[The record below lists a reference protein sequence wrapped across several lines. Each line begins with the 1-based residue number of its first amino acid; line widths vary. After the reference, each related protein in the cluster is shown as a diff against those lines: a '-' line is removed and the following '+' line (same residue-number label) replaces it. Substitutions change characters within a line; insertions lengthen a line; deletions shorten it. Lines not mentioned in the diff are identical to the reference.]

1 MSDAKQPARP
11 VPKPNAYVD
20 STPFWAAAKQGRLV
34 LQYCRDAGKFQHYP
48 RPVSLYTGKR
58 NLEWREVSGIGVVYA
73 HTVTRVPMPGF
84 EERVPY
90 IVATIELAEGVR
102 LLANLVNCAPDKVR
116 IGMPVRLCWERL
128 SDDINQPCFEPVPS
142 TR

>member
-1 MSDAKQPARP
+1 
-11 VPKPNAYVD
+11 
-20 STPFWAAAKQGRLV
+20 V

-58 NLEWREVSGIGVVYA
+58 NREVSGKGVVHA

-84 EERVPY
+84 EKRVPY
-90 IVATIELAEGVR
+90 IVATLELAKGVR
-102 LLANLVNCAPDKVR
+102 LLADLVNCAPDKVR
-116 IGMPVRLCWERL
+116 IGMPVSLCWERL
-128 SDDINQPCFEPVPS
+128 SDDINQPCFESVPS